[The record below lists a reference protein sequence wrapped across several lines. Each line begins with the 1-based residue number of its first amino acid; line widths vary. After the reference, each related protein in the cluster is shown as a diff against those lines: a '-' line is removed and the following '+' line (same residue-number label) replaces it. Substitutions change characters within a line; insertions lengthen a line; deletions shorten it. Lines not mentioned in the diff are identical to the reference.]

1 MKIEKLKLHFH
12 PKCQFEQLKL
22 TPIQQEYLAGLRNQE
37 SVSELVIRYINMGW
51 LVDFNSLY
59 SLIQF
64 LALNHWITNPEVH
77 HYFQNIQI
85 KNQTQPHIHQNT
97 HNESISVHESA
108 YRSEELLQ
116 FPFLRSLPQAL
127 ALQLLSQAHIKQF
140 KTDQFICRE
149 GQNNRELYILL
160 KGEASVYRE
169 NQGHHQFLSFLPA
182 ESVFGEAAFFLN
194 EKRTASVVSVKT
206 SDVLIIPY
214 QADIMEKYLNQDKA
228 SQVVQRFWI
237 QHALLKSDF
246 FKNFPSDC
254 LDALTFSG
262 VIKSLKPHQVLFQ
275 EGQVSFA
282 AYILIQ
288 GHLEVLQ
295 KQKVINRLH
304 QGSFIGE
311 VSLMANA
318 GLRSATVTS
327 VSESLVVEFSRDDFY
342 NLLSQ
347 NLYLAK
353 EMQSLALARIDQD
366 KKRQKI

>member
-12 PKCQFEQLKL
+12 PQCQFDQLKL
-22 TPIQQEYLAGLRNQE
+22 TSIQHEYLAGLRNQE
-37 SVSELVIRYINMGW
+37 SIAELVVRYINMGW
-51 LVDFNSLY
+51 LVDFNSLF
-59 SLIQF
+59 SLVQF

-77 HYFQNIQI
+77 SYFKNIQF
-85 KNQTQPHIHQNT
+85 KANPHSAAHSSAGQTLK
-97 HNESISVHESA
+97 ESS
-108 YRSEELLQ
+108 YKSEHLLKL
-116 FPFLRSLPQAL
+116 PFLRSLPQTL
-127 ALQLLSQAHIKQF
+127 SMGLLSQAHIKQF
-140 KTDQFICRE
+140 KTDQFICQE
-149 GQNNRELYILL
+149 GQNNRDLYILL
-160 KGEASVYRE
+160 NGEASVYRE

-182 ESVFGEAAFFLN
+182 KSVFGEAAFFLG
-194 EKRTASVVSVKT
+194 EKRTASVVAVKT

-214 QADIMEKYLNQDKA
+214 QTEIMEKYLNQDKA

-262 VIKSLKPHQVLFQ
+262 VIKNLNPHQILFQ
-275 EGQVSFA
+275 EGQVSLA

-288 GHLEVLQ
+288 GHLEISQ

-304 QGSFIGE
+304 QGAFIGE
-311 VSLMANA
+311 VSLMAQS

-327 VSESLVVEFSRDDFY
+327 VSESLVVEVSRNDFY

-353 EMQSLALARIDQD
+353 EMQNLALARIEQD
-366 KKRQKI
+366 KKRLKSHT